1 MLATIML
8 LLGCTAPA
16 PTAAPTAP
24 EATGTPVA
32 RIALTFDDL
41 PYQTRRGGAPLSPE
55 PADWARVNRSILAA
69 LAEADAPAT
78 VFVNCGNL
86 ADDDTLA
93 DQWRRAGHTVG
104 NHTAHHSS
112 AAHTDLDVWMAE
124 VRQCDGLWP
133 TESTATRWFR
143 FPYLWRGEGVERRDA
158 VQAALNDAG
167 YRVAPV
173 TVDSHDWMF
182 ELVRRQRKETG
193 ASDADLAGLGAH
205 YARNTAEAVAEARAI
220 SREKLGRE
228 AAQILLLHINDTTA
242 AQLPSIL
249 AALEAEGIEV
259 VRLDEAM
266 TDPLYAQPDAWAGRG
281 ARWWLA
287 RTDPVARPDGS
298 PWYSDREGTLGKQ
311 LGWP

>member
-1 MLATIML
+1 M
-8 LLGCTAPA
+8 
-16 PTAAPTAP
+16 P
-24 EATGTPVA
+24 EALGP

-41 PYQTRRGGAPLSPE
+41 PYQTRRGGTPLSTDPT
-55 PADWARVNRSILAA
+55 DWARVNDSILAA
-69 LAEADAPAT
+69 LAAADAPAT

-86 ADDDTLA
+86 PADDTLA
-93 DQWRRAGHTVG
+93 DQWRRAGHVVG

-112 AAHTDLDVWMAE
+112 AAHTDLDAWMAE

-133 TESTATRWFR
+133 ADSTDTRWFR
-143 FPYLWRGEGVERRDA
+143 FPYLWRGEGIERRDA
-158 VQAALNDAG
+158 IQRALDEAG
-167 YRVAPV
+167 YSVAPV

-182 ELVRRQRKETG
+182 ELVRRQRQEAG
-193 ASDADLAGLGAH
+193 ATATDLAALGAQ
-205 YARNTAEAVAEARAI
+205 YARNTSEAVAEARAI

-228 AAQILLLHINDTTA
+228 AAQILLLHVNDTTA

-259 VRLDEAM
+259 IPLDAAM

-287 RTDPVARPDGS
+287 RTDPTARPDGT